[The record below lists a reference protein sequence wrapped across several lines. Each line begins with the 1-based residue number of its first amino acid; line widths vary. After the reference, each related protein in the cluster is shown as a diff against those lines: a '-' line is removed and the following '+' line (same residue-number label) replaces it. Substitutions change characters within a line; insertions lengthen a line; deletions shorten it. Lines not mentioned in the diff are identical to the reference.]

1 MQIKSYVINLDH
13 RDDRLQSFISNHVQF
28 GYDKLD
34 FKRISAIYDENF
46 GGLGCAKSH
55 LIALGDFLISSNY
68 SHCLILEDDF
78 RFRYDYNFFTKKI
91 NDLENFDKNY
101 KAFIMAG
108 TNVISADKGEFQ
120 EIFES
125 QSTSGYLLP
134 RSSVQSIVSN
144 FSRSI
149 YLMEKFRNFQD
160 RKLIYNRFSID
171 QTWKYLQQEGGWYS
185 LYPMIGYQEESFSD
199 IEKRNV
205 NYENVSA

>member
-13 RDDRLQSFISNHVQF
+13 RDDRLQSFISNRKEYGF
-28 GYDKLD
+28 DLLD
-34 FKRISAIYDENF
+34 FKRISAIRDEDF

-55 LIALGDFLISSNY
+55 LIALCDFLITSEF

-78 RFRYDYNFFTKKI
+78 RFRYSYDFFKNKI
-91 NDLENFDKNY
+91 IELNNFDKEY
-101 KAFIMAG
+101 KVFLLAG
-108 TNVISADKGEFQ
+108 TNVIATEKGVFH

-125 QSTSGYLLP
+125 QSTAGYLLS
-134 RSSVQSIVSN
+134 RSYVQTVISN

-149 YLMEKFRNFQD
+149 YLMEKFRKFKD

-171 QTWKYLQQEGGWYS
+171 QTWKFLQQEGGWYS
-185 LYPMIGYQEESFSD
+185 LFPMMGYQEESFSD
-199 IEKRNV
+199 IEKQHV